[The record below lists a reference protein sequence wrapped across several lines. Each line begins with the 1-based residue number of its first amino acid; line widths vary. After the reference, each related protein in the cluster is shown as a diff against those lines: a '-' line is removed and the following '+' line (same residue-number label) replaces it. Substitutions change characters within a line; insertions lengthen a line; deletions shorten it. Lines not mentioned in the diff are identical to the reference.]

1 MNQRLEQFLAAENI
15 TQAAFADKIKVAR
28 ASVSHILSGR
38 NKPGYDFFASLIRNY
53 PSLNIE
59 WLITGK
65 GKMYKASV
73 RDQVSDTADIVRENI
88 SDRDDSLDFGLFGSP
103 AQDTGKYPADTEP
116 QPDAERSGGMPASA
130 ESSSTPADGSTGQPR
145 QAGPGRK
152 AVKVIVF
159 YDNGTFDE
167 FSG

>member
-38 NKPGYDFFASLIRNY
+38 NKPGYEFFASLIRNY

-88 SDRDDSLDFGLFGSP
+88 SDRDDSLDFGLFGNP

-116 QPDAERSGGMPASA
+116 QPDSERSGGMPASA
-130 ESSSTPADGSTGQPR
+130 
-145 QAGPGRK
+145 
-152 AVKVIVF
+152 
-159 YDNGTFDE
+159 
-167 FSG
+167 